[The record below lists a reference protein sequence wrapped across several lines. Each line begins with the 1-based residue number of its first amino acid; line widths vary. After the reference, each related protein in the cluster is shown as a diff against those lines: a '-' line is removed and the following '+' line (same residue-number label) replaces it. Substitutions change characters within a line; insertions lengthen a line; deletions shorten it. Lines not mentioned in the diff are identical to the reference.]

1 MWISFSYNKY
11 ENDILSFYPYQ
22 ETPTRYSFHYIL
34 DYLLLGGK
42 TLKGLKATAHHALPS
57 MPFCR
62 ASLAVASHCPCSRH
76 ADRSAY
82 LQSGLQ
88 RKAPY
93 RNRGL
98 LHQGHFVFFLASLCV
113 LAASTPRVRVNT
125 SAGSIYFHCLHSV
138 KQINL
143 FIQTRTEKWLINAH
157 ARPCFFAFTRWKMS
171 THQAWPILHP

>member
-1 MWISFSYNKY
+1 MSPFI
-11 ENDILSFYPYQ
+11 ILPVPRNTYTVFVSLYPLY
-22 ETPTRYSFHYIL
+22 PT
-34 DYLLLGGK
+34 LLGGK
-42 TLKGLKATAHHALPS
+42 TVKGLKATAHHALPS

-62 ASLAVASHCPCSRH
+62 GSLAVASHCPWSRY
-76 ADRSAY
+76 ADRWAH

-88 RKAPY
+88 RKAPC

-113 LAASTPRVRVNT
+113 LVASTPRVRVNT

-143 FIQTRTEKWLINAH
+143 FIQTRTEKWLINAS